1 MICILYMLK
10 LVENLCGEE
19 GNKIAIVFIRI
30 CSFLVCD
37 FKQMEQEKE
46 RTEYLLHLVSYQLWN
61 YIEKCCV

>member
-37 FKQMEQEKE
+37 FKQMEQEKKE
-46 RTEYLLHLVSYQLWN
+46 QSN
-61 YIEKCCV
+61 YYI